1 MSQEAKQLF
10 NTRREEIRKEKQY
23 YHKFIFNG
31 HFSVFLVILL
41 GAFILGYGNWLQSIP
56 EGINY
61 SLIASIIVALVSIFP
76 IRTLLKEADQLFLL
90 PFEKKMS
97 TYMRQSLNYSY
108 LNRLVLQIG
117 ILIVLFPLFYVLN
130 DRHFVFYICFA
141 ILALILPYIGL
152 LLRWEWYRYGLENW
166 SINVVLFICFTSSYF
181 SILQMKNI
189 VAVAPVILLALL
201 VLIIR
206 HMNENKLFPWERMI
220 KIEYQHHMNYYK
232 FVNMFTD
239 VKALQETAV
248 RRRYL
253 DVILTVPRPKHFN
266 SNYMYLFLFVRSFVR
281 GKDAFNIIL
290 RLVIIAVV
298 LMIWLSQPTV
308 SLIIGSL
315 FMYITLL
322 QMAQFYTQQAY
333 GLWPQVWPVP
343 DTKVIKGYEQFLY
356 RLMIVIGIIF
366 AIVFAIMS
374 PQYFFGGILFFI
386 VGWLTIHNVINKL
399 KHQEMLLRD

>member
-1 MSQEAKQLF
+1 
-10 NTRREEIRKEKQY
+10 
-23 YHKFIFNG
+23 
-31 HFSVFLVILL
+31 
-41 GAFILGYGNWLQSIP
+41 
-56 EGINY
+56 
-61 SLIASIIVALVSIFP
+61 
-76 IRTLLKEADQLFLL
+76 
-90 PFEKKMS
+90 
-97 TYMRQSLNYSY
+97 
-108 LNRLVLQIG
+108 
-117 ILIVLFPLFYVLN
+117 
-130 DRHFVFYICFA
+130 
-141 ILALILPYIGL
+141 
-152 LLRWEWYRYGLENW
+152 
-166 SINVVLFICFTSSYF
+166 
-181 SILQMKNI
+181 MKNI

-253 DVILTVPRPKHFN
+253 DVILTVPRSKHFN

-298 LMIWLSQPTV
+298 LMIWLSQPIA

-366 AIVFAIMS
+366 ALVFAIMS

>member
-97 TYMRQSLNYSY
+97 TYMKQSLNYSY

-253 DVILTVPRPKHFN
+253 DVILTVPRSKHFN

-298 LMIWLSQPTV
+298 LMIWLSQPIA

-366 AIVFAIMS
+366 ALVFAIMS